1 MSTSAQVAAN
11 RANSQLSTGPRSA
24 EGKTASSQ
32 NAATHGLYSHNPE
45 LQGDA
50 AEFERILA
58 DYRAEFHPEGAVES
72 ELVRQLAVSSIKL
85 RRIDEL
91 LDIALLEID
100 PSSIA
105 ASLRTY
111 ERLHSI
117 HRYWD
122 RLYFRALHE
131 LERIARMRA
140 GEFVPPPKVTEIV
153 HVSARRPQSSS
164 DLSPTNTQQTGN
176 DPIGFVSPNP
186 MSGPPDLLSQ
196 YPDLLAGRAR

>member
-24 EGKTASSQ
+24 EGQTASSH
-32 NAATHGLYSHNPE
+32 NATTHGLYSHNPE
-45 LQGDA
+45 LRGDA
-50 AEFERILA
+50 AEFERLHA
-58 DYRAEFHPEGAVES
+58 DYRAEFHPEGAVDS
-72 ELVRQLAVSSIKL
+72 ELVRALAVSSIQL

-91 LDIALLEID
+91 LNLALIEID

-105 ASLRTY
+105 QSMRTY
-111 ERLHSI
+111 ERLLSI

-164 DLSPTNTQQTGN
+164 DSSPTHTQQMGN
-176 DPIGFVSPNP
+176 DPIGFVSPNLVP
-186 MSGPPDLLSQ
+186 EPPDALSKGS
-196 YPDLLAGRAR
+196 DLLAGKAR

>member
-32 NAATHGLYSHNPE
+32 NAATHGLYSHHPE
-45 LQGDA
+45 LQADA
-50 AEFERILA
+50 AEFERLHA
-58 DYRAEFHPEGAVES
+58 DYRAEFHPEVAVDS
-72 ELVRQLAVSSIKL
+72 ELVRALAVASIQL
-85 RRIDEL
+85 RRIDDL
-91 LDIALLEID
+91 LNLALLEID

-105 ASLRTY
+105 ESMRTY
-111 ERLHSI
+111 ERLLSI

-122 RLYFRALHE
+122 RLYFRALLE

-140 GEFVPPPKVTEIV
+140 GEFVPPPKLTEIV

-164 DLSPTNTQQTGN
+164 DLSPTNTQQMGN
-176 DPIGFVSPNP
+176 DSIGFVSLNLVPE
-186 MSGPPDLLSQ
+186 PPDILSKGSN
-196 YPDLLAGRAR
+196 LSAGEAR